1 MILRRDNRN
10 KDPLKGTVR
19 SNGGRTETRV
29 ESLWTVGMTD
39 EDLSAESESGA
50 GGGGAGR
57 VAGGQPARRAVRV
70 LPIRMD
76 RVSVGSPVAGGLPNQ
91 RRRSGAPGPPA
102 SRRDVRPDR
111 MAPGVC
117 HRRAGRMDT
126 GQMIQVRFNG
136 VHTLWL
142 WSQDWETDSYCFDKR
157 PYFCVIPAKEA

>member
-57 VAGGQPARRAVRV
+57 VAGGQPAVGRFGYCRFGWTVYRSVPRLRGDFQIRA
-70 LPIRMD
+70 D
-76 RVSVGSPVAGGLPNQ
+76 G
-91 RRRSGAPGPPA
+91 
-102 SRRDVRPDR
+102 
-111 MAPGVC
+111 
-117 HRRAGRMDT
+117 
-126 GQMIQVRFNG
+126 QVRQVPRSHG
-136 VHTLWL
+136 VTFDQIEWL
-142 WSQDWETDSYCFDKR
+142 LESVTAAPVEWIR
-157 PYFCVIPAKEA
+157 AR